1 VPGLVRLVAA
11 SGPVPVTCAIS
22 CIVSLLPI
30 SVAGSALFHPCV
42 RSLYLFASIPS
53 SASTRPPHHRT
64 LSLSFFVFSSTGKTF
79 TGGFQ
84 RRVAVLYFLV
94 AVHSFHIYD
103 LIQKKNPSY
112 FFSSFFPRAFL
123 PVSFTRVML
132 QFTKCCCAGA
142 GMGGCTN
149 LGKATRA

>member
-84 RRVAVLYFLV
+84 RRVAVLFL
-94 AVHSFHIYD
+94 FIYTI
-103 LIQKKNPSY
+103 LYRKKNPSY
-112 FFSSFFPRAFL
+112 FFSCRFFQEHFFL
-123 PVSFTRVML
+123 FLSRVS
-132 QFTKCCCAGA
+132 CCNSRNAA
-142 GMGGCTN
+142 A
-149 LGKATRA
+149 LVLAWEAAQI